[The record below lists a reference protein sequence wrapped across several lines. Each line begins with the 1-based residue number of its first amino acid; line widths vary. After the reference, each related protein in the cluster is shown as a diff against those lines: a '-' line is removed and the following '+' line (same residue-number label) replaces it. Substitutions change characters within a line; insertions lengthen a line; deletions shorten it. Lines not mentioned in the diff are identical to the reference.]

1 MEDKD
6 IQFKA
11 HCLRELFKGRFTQD
25 EMLRVLQ
32 EFDED
37 HRQALDFLIG
47 EDPEQ
52 VSGFLRKTTNYIE
65 TLQEDSQHLLE
76 FLDNSEL
83 VIRPS
88 ERLFAC
94 VTCNRSWWK
103 KVPYRKEVSRCK
115 KCLVR
120 YDAIPKEREW
130 GIGVFHCSRTPN
142 CRTFKGWAVMGMTES
157 ICYICKTP
165 VAVSEILSP
174 KKSERAPSS
183 KDTHQCNG
191 FNCYNKN
198 RVGAVA
204 SHVFS
209 PTDQVP
215 VCVHPKSRAAMPPG
229 CCYLIWSVRHPSS
242 GSTVSTFWD
251 QGSLSSRSGIIP
263 GY

>member
-142 CRTFKGWAVMGMTES
+142 CRTF
-157 ICYICKTP
+157 
-165 VAVSEILSP
+165 
-174 KKSERAPSS
+174 
-183 KDTHQCNG
+183 
-191 FNCYNKN
+191 
-198 RVGAVA
+198 
-204 SHVFS
+204 
-209 PTDQVP
+209 
-215 VCVHPKSRAAMPPG
+215 
-229 CCYLIWSVRHPSS
+229 
-242 GSTVSTFWD
+242 
-251 QGSLSSRSGIIP
+251 
-263 GY
+263 